1 MADGNGGRGAVRR
14 FRSAQS
20 ARRFGLAWLAGFF
33 ITTVALAQTRTMN
46 STAPVVAFVRPPSS
60 PVAASTF
67 LFVSVSTPYASLKQV
82 EFSIHSA
89 TQTWKFPAD
98 YVPDLNLWKFYWE
111 LKDLPDDAYI
121 VTAYAATTD
130 GQYGKAELY
139 LTVAR
144 GSGSESGGSG
154 STTDTSTSGT
164 AEAPTA
170 SGGTTSS
177 DTSSGGGGTAAPY
190 VYISSPSSGT
200 TVGSVLKLQ
209 AHASADIGVVT
220 FSLDT
225 TATAVSPDAIGSAVS
240 LGNGLWEYAVA
251 ASSVP
256 AGQYVV
262 AVSGQAKEA
271 AVKGSNSITIIVPA
285 PTTTLA
291 PFGVAF
297 RNPPISPI
305 SGDKYLFVQ
314 STASTVALQRVTFR
328 VEGVG
333 VNRGYD
339 GVLIPDLGLF
349 QFYWEL
355 KDFSDGS
362 YRIVADA
369 ESTDGRRASAELY
382 LVVSR
387 ASEPSALSAIQFIWL
402 EPKVSPLQGRVT
414 VVVSTDPA
422 VEVLQLRFLGAVNGS
437 LQPALVSSRW
447 VATWDTSA
455 LPVGTYQ
462 LVAVAVRSGVTT
474 ESKPW
479 AVNVAAA
486 ATPTAADQDSSLLV
500 LTPKPYSLLQR
511 EAVISGTAAGAI
523 RIRIYLKNEQRAYA
537 LPTPPVRTDGGWEI
551 LWDTRNAV
559 NGAYTLLAS
568 AEFLDGTAA
577 GTPIPVEIKNEAVT
591 AVPVPAANENQPPS
605 VWLGPDRTADTLTV
619 ALHGAVKDDGR
630 PDPPGHLVSRWS
642 SVDGTV
648 VFFPPDALDTKA
660 QFPGPGKYTLR
671 LEISDGAKYGRDDLV
686 VVVAF
691 LKAAVEGQPLPPTVA
706 PTKELAAEPTLP
718 TSPPVL
724 PEVCRA
730 AGITHADACKRWVF
744 EHARVQDCPQDGAA
758 KAACVDQQR
767 RESLPAE
774 CVREGII
781 DVAACQRYLDRRTLP
796 EVCWKA
802 GKGTRAECERWLRE
816 QLFDPACQQVGI
828 TETIACERY
837 LKERFSPSLACR
849 RSAGASCESVV
860 DRQLPTVVASEQ
872 RLEELTGVVGER
884 LKTPITLDPKEQQA
898 VLPAGARPTVEQVV
912 PFALVV
918 PLPVQFVPSQGAVVV
933 REDESISVAGPAVV
947 VLDADGDGLP
957 DDVEERL
964 GSDPAVADSDGDGF
978 SDSQE
983 VANGY
988 SPTIAG
994 SIPAEV
1000 APVERALAAQRP
1012 LQQPSLV
1019 RETSDRLAVDT
1030 VATPPEIRGGGSTL
1044 QFQGRGTPNEVVTLF
1059 IYSSLPLVVTTRVNA
1074 DGNWTYSLRQS
1085 LLDGVHEVYVT
1096 VNDDTGSVVSRS
1108 APLSFFIR
1116 EARAVSP
1123 RDVFSPPPAP
1133 AAYRPAKLY
1142 LPIAGLVVFAGVFLF
1157 IALYGALRRHA

>member
-33 ITTVALAQTRTMN
+33 IATVALAQTGTMN

-67 LFVSVSTPYASLKQV
+67 LFASVSTPLSGLKQV
-82 EFSIHSA
+82 EFSVHSA

-111 LKDLPDDAYI
+111 LKDLPDDAYV

-130 GQYGKAELY
+130 DQYGKADLY

-164 AEAPTA
+164 AEVPTA

-209 AHASADIGVVT
+209 AHASADIGAVT

-256 AGQYVV
+256 AGQYTV
-262 AVSGQAKEA
+262 AVSGQAKET

-297 RNPPISPI
+297 RNPPVGPI
-305 SGDKYLFVQ
+305 SSDKYLFVQ
-314 STASTVALQRVTFR
+314 STASTVTLQRVNFR

-333 VNRGYD
+333 INRGYD
-339 GVLIPDLGLF
+339 GAPVPDLGLF
-349 QFYWEL
+349 QLYWEL
-355 KDFSDGS
+355 KDFPDGS
-362 YRIVADA
+362 YRITADA
-369 ESTDGRRASAELY
+369 QSADGRQAATELY
-382 LVVSR
+382 LVVTR
-387 ASEPSALSAIQFIWL
+387 TGTTSAPPVLQFTWL
-402 EPKVSPLQGRVT
+402 EPKVSLLQGKVT

-422 VEVLQLRFLGAVNGS
+422 VGVLQLRFLGPVNGS
-437 LQPALVSSRW
+437 LQPALVSGRW
-447 VATWDTSA
+447 VATWDTTN
-455 LPVGTYQ
+455 LPAGAYQ
-462 LVAVAVRSGVTT
+462 LVAVVIQSGVAT

-479 AVNVAAA
+479 AVHVASAVE
-486 ATPTAADQDSSLLV
+486 PTIAEDDSDLLV
-500 LTPKPYSLLQR
+500 LTPKSQSVLQK
-511 EAVISGTAAGAI
+511 EAIFSGTAAGATNV
-523 RIRIYLKNEQRAYA
+523 RLTLKNELRAYA
-537 LPTPPVRTDGGWEI
+537 LPGALVRPDGGWEL
-551 LWDTRNAV
+551 LWDTRKAV
-559 NGAYTLLAS
+559 NGAYTLLAA
-568 AEFLDGTAA
+568 AEFPDGAVV
-577 GTPIPVEIKNEAVT
+577 GPSIPVEVNNETITAAPAEAV
-591 AVPVPAANENQPPS
+591 NDNQPPS
-605 VWLGPDRTADTLTV
+605 VWLGPDRTVTTPVV
-619 ALHGAVKDDGR
+619 ALHGAVKDDGK
-630 PDPPGHLVSRWS
+630 PVPPGRLTHRWS
-642 SVDGTV
+642 SPEGGVA
-648 VFFPPDALDTKA
+648 FSPPDALDTKA
-660 QFPGPGKYTLR
+660 QFSSSGKYTIR
-671 LEISDGAKYGRDDLV
+671 LEVSDGVRAGRDELV
-686 VVVAF
+686 VIVA
-691 LKAAVEGQPLPPTVA
+691 LPQAEDKEQVA
-706 PTKELAAEPTLP
+706 PPPLAQLVTPVI
-718 TSPPVL
+718 VL
-724 PEVCRA
+724 PQECRA
-730 AGITHADACKRWVF
+730 VGITNADACKRWMF
-744 EHARVQDCPQDGAA
+744 EHVREQNCPSGGAA
-758 KAACVDQQR
+758 KSACVDQQR

-774 CVREGII
+774 CIREGIA
-781 DVAACQRYLDRRTLP
+781 DVAACQNYLDRRTLP

-802 GKGTRAECERWLRE
+802 GKGTRTECERWLRE
-816 QLFDPACQQVGI
+816 QLFEPACQQVGI
-828 TETIACERY
+828 TETIACEQY
-837 LKERFSPSLACR
+837 LKERLSPTLACR
-849 RSAGASCESVV
+849 LSAAATCGPVV
-860 DRQLPTVVASEQ
+860 DRQLPTIVAGEQ
-872 RLEELTGVVGER
+872 RLEELNNAVGER
-884 LKTPITLDPKEQQA
+884 LKTPITLDPEQQR
-898 VLPAGARPTVEQVV
+898 VLPTAGARPTVEQVV
-912 PFALVV
+912 PFALIA

-933 REDESISVAGPAVV
+933 RKDESITVAGPAVV

-964 GSDPAVADSDGDGF
+964 GSNPAAADTDGDGF
-978 SDSQE
+978 SDREE

-988 SPTIAG
+988 SPTVAG
-994 SIPAEV
+994 SIPAAV

-1012 LQQPSLV
+1012 LQQPLFIT
-1019 RETSDRLAVDT
+1019 EASDRLAVDT
-1030 VATPPEIRGGGSTL
+1030 VRTPPEVPGGGSAL
-1044 QFQGRGTPNEVVTLF
+1044 QFQGRGTPDEVVTLF

-1085 LLDGVHEVYVT
+1085 LLDGAHEVYVT